1 MTFTSDVENS
11 FFINYFEFQ
20 QMEYAL
26 TFKLLFKKQ
35 MDIPFTFQYSIN
47 TYEFVDLISLF

>member
-26 TFKLLFKKQ
+26 TFKLLFKKTNGY
-35 MDIPFTFQYSIN
+35 TFHFSI
-47 TYEFVDLISLF
+47 